1 MKAITYA
8 AYGPPEMLR
17 IAEVAKPTPRDT
29 DVLVRVR
36 AAAVTTTDVDL
47 RGGNKLMRLAFG
59 LRKPKRPILGTEFAG
74 EIEAVGKGVSR
85 FMPGDRVFAAT
96 GAGFGAHA
104 EYICLPEDGALA
116 RMPANA
122 TFEEAAAICEGGL
135 TALPFLRDTGRIR
148 PGQRVLINGAS
159 GAVGSS
165 AVQLARHFGAHVT
178 GVCGPTHVEL
188 VRSLGAVAVIDYT
201 EEDFTRTGRTY
212 DIIFDAVGKSSFA
225 RCKDSLTSNG
235 VYMATV
241 PTLKLL
247 ANVLRTSRFG
257 SRKARMSATG
267 MRPPAQKAKDLDV
280 LRELAESGAFVPVID
295 SVYPMARVA
304 DAHRRVE
311 TGHKTGSVV
320 MTLEDDAESG

>member
-8 AYGPPEMLR
+8 EYGPPDVLR
-17 IAEVAKPTPRDT
+17 ITEVATPTPRDNEA
-29 DVLVRVR
+29 LIRVH

-47 RGGNKLMRLAFG
+47 RGGDKLMRLAFG
-59 LRKPKRPILGTEFAG
+59 LRKPKRPVLGTEFAG
-74 EIEAVGKGVSR
+74 EIAAVGKSVTR
-85 FMPGDRVFAAT
+85 FTAGDRIFAAT
-96 GAGFGAHA
+96 GASFGAHA
-104 EYICLPEDGALA
+104 QYLCLPEDGALA

-122 TFEEAAAICEGGL
+122 SFAEAAAIAEGGL
-135 TALPFLRDTGRIR
+135 TALPFLRDTGKIR

-165 AVQLARHFGAHVT
+165 AVQIAKHFGAVVT
-178 GVCGPTHVEL
+178 GVCGPRNVER
-188 VRSLGAVAVIDYT
+188 VAALGADAVIDYSQA
-201 EEDFTRTGRTY
+201 DFTRNGKTY

-225 RCKDSLTSNG
+225 RCKGSLTPAG

-241 PTLKLL
+241 PSLKLL

-257 SRKARMSATG
+257 SKKARVSATG
-267 MRPPAQKAKDLDV
+267 MRPPAKKAKDLAI
-280 LRELAESGAFVPVID
+280 LRELTEGGAFIPVID
-295 SVYPMARVA
+295 GVHPMARIA

-320 MTLEDDAESG
+320 MTLHDGAESD